1 MAITNGYAT
10 LAQIKTSLRIVD
22 NVDDSALE
30 MAVES
35 ASRAID
41 TYAMRSFYS
50 AGTATRYY
58 APDDNFI
65 VRTDDLSGTAIT
77 IQTSTMVNG
86 TYDMTWDQVDYQL
99 EPLNGIADGI
109 NTPYTSIRAIGTKL
123 FPIYFQQATVKVTG
137 VFGWTSVPIAITQA
151 CIIQA
156 SRFFKRNDSPLGVA
170 GFGDMGIMRI
180 SRNLD
185 PDVEQLVHPYRL
197 YRNVG

>member
-10 LAQIKTSLRIVD
+10 LAQLKTSLRIVD
-22 NVDDSALE
+22 NLDDSTLE
-30 MAVES
+30 IAIES

-41 TYAMRSFYS
+41 TYTMRSFYS
-50 AGTATRYY
+50 SGTVTRYF
-58 APDDNFI
+58 APDSIDVVN
-65 VRTDDLSGTAIT
+65 TDDMAGTAIT
-77 IQTSTMVNG
+77 IQTSSNADG
-86 TYDMTWDQVDYQL
+86 LFDITWQPTDYQL
-99 EPLNGIADGI
+99 EPLNGVSDGI
-109 NTPYTSIRAIGTKL
+109 AVPYSRIRAVGTQL
-123 FPIYFQQATVKVTG
+123 FPVFYGEATVKITAI
-137 VFGWTSVPIAITQA
+137 FGWASVPITVTQA